1 MSGGETSPGTVGRY
15 EIVRELGKGAMG
27 VVYLARDPRVD
38 RLVAIKMLQPAGG
51 MTPDQLHELQ
61 HRFLNEAKAAG
72 RLDHPNVVSVLDAD
86 EAPGDGSAYL
96 VMTYVE
102 GRELRDLLAE
112 KLSHERLLAILADI
126 AAGLDHAHARGV
138 IHRDVKPAN
147 VLVETA
153 SGRAMLTDFGV
164 ARLGDSTVTQAGQLL
179 GSPAY
184 MAPEQIRGVGVTS
197 ATDIYALG
205 VLAYE
210 AFSGQ
215 RPFRGEDLV
224 STTHAI
230 LNEQP
235 EALSKLVT
243 GLPPNADAV
252 LLQALSKDPAGRPGT
267 ATEFVAAL
275 TSAVRDQEAE
285 TLVVSRK
292 KPAPASIPEPAA
304 QRRPRWWWGAAA
316 LAVVLLLLVGWQVG
330 IRDATEPVVADTTGD
345 VPTAD
350 RPTGDVPTAE
360 TPPEPVQAL
369 PGTLS
374 IDLYTMRSGTLIV
387 RSGDDEVARSS
398 IASMK
403 KGKFRLKNPKRHAL
417 VSLELPAGEQVLEL
431 IFVVEDGRTL
441 RRTLT
446 LAIEPEATSQLTID
460 IGTLGREM
468 EVR

>member
-1 MSGGETSPGTVGRY
+1 MSGSETSPGRVGRY
-15 EIVRELGKGAMG
+15 EILRELGKGAMG

-51 MTPDQLHELQ
+51 MTPAQLHELQ

-86 EAPGDGSAYL
+86 EAPGDGNAYL

-102 GRELRDLLAE
+102 GRELRDLLDE
-112 KLSHERLLAILADI
+112 KLSHELLLAILADI
-126 AAGLDHAHARGV
+126 AAGLDHAHSRDV
-138 IHRDVKPAN
+138 VHRDVKPAN

-164 ARLGDSTVTQAGQLL
+164 ARLGDSTMTQAGQLL

-243 GLPPNADAV
+243 GLPPSADTV
-252 LLQALSKDPAGRPGT
+252 LLQALSKDPARRPES
-267 ATEFVAAL
+267 AKEFVAAL
-275 TSAVRDQEAE
+275 SSALRDEEVE
-285 TLVVSRK
+285 TLVVSQRAS
-292 KPAPASIPEPAA
+292 APASAPEPTR
-304 QRRPRWWWGAAA
+304 RRPRWSWGVAA
-316 LAVVLLLLVGWQVG
+316 LAVVLLALAGWQLG
-330 IRDATEPVVADTTGD
+330 TRDATETG
-345 VPTAD
+345 AAE
-350 RPTGDVPTAE
+350 PTAE
-360 TPPEPVQAL
+360 EVAAASTTDESSASEAPPAPVQGL
-369 PGTLS
+369 PGTLR

-387 RSGDDEVARSS
+387 RSGEEEVGRSS
-398 IASMK
+398 IAAMK

-417 VSLELPAGEQVLEL
+417 VSFELPAGEQALEL

-446 LAIEPEATSQLTID
+446 LAIEPGTNSHLTAD